1 MFSLSGFTDGQGQKS
16 VQRNIG
22 SMKSTNKKNF
32 LFRKMNKENGRKQKP
47 TTSSNLNST
56 HNQDIKRRRKQVLE
70 NENLDLRTRELLRDT
85 FESISKEE
93 TQRLKREIAVREDLK
108 RLHVENTTMRMN
120 YEKLSKKLENVTEEL
135 RGRINFLNE
144 AVGVEMFLKIS
155 KSIREE
161 TNAVEEKLN
170 RKIDTETKNKDEI
183 LNKTTRELQNA
194 LSRITNIENNTYT
207 LVTDNKSDSNH
218 GQTDQYDQYN
228 QVQMLSNQYNNPLL
242 SEPYQLP

>member
-1 MFSLSGFTDGQGQKS
+1 
-16 VQRNIG
+16 
-22 SMKSTNKKNF
+22 MKRTNKKNF

-47 TTSSNLNST
+47 TSSSNLNST
-56 HNQDIKRRRKQVLE
+56 HYQDIKRRRKQVLE

-170 RKIDTETKNKDEI
+170 RKIDTETKNKDKI

-218 GQTDQYDQYN
+218 GQTDQ
-228 QVQMLSNQYNNPLL
+228 
-242 SEPYQLP
+242 

>member
-1 MFSLSGFTDGQGQKS
+1 
-16 VQRNIG
+16 
-22 SMKSTNKKNF
+22 
-32 LFRKMNKENGRKQKP
+32 MNKENGRKQKP